1 MYVILKKEGKMRKIS
16 ILDTTLRDG
25 EQAPQNAMN
34 PKQKLNLAL
43 ELEALGVNHIET
55 GFPAS
60 SKFDFEA
67 TKLISQELTLSGI
80 ATFSRTLEKDVQLAF
95 DAAGRSKNHTI
106 QIVAT
111 GSDIHLRN
119 KRNITRAQSIDEM
132 MNTVRFVYQNSD
144 CRISVGIEDAS
155 RANYDFMKEMAHA
168 AVDAGANQIILADTT
183 GFSSPFEFGNLIR
196 FIKSEVGE
204 NISVSTHCHNDLG
217 LALANTLAG
226 IEAGADEVQVT
237 LGGIGERAGN
247 ASLETVASTLF
258 FKRDIYHV
266 YTDIILSKLYNV
278 YQLLCST
285 IFMDTARNQPI
296 FGPYVFGTAAGIHQ
310 HGILADPNTYEFV
323 KPNIFNRQRELF
335 VSRHSGKSIIK
346 HLLDKKGIAAKP
358 KLLDDLYE
366 NCINNR
372 FENTCLTLSELE
384 IKVESFVSQYS
395 RD

>member
-1 MYVILKKEGKMRKIS
+1 MKKIS

-34 PKQKLNLAL
+34 PKQKLKIAL
-43 ELEALGVNHIET
+43 ELENLGVNHIET

-60 SKFDFEA
+60 SIFDFEA
-67 TKLISQELTLSGI
+67 TKLISQEVTLSGI
-80 ATFSRTLEKDVQLAF
+80 ATFSRTLEKDVQIAF

-119 KRNITRAQSIDEM
+119 KRNITRTQAIDEM
-132 MNTVRFVYQNSD
+132 MNTVRFVHQNSD
-144 CRISVGIEDAS
+144 CRIAVGIEDAS
-155 RANYDFMKEMAHA
+155 RADYDFMKEMTQA

-183 GFSSPFEFGNLIR
+183 GFSSPYEFGKLIR
-196 FIKSEVGE
+196 FIKTVVGE

-258 FKRDIYHV
+258 FKRDIYHA
-266 YTDIILSKLYNV
+266 YTDIKLNKLYEV

-285 IFMDTARNQPI
+285 ISMDTYRNQPI
-296 FGPYVFGTAAGIHQ
+296 FGPYAFGTAAGIHQ
-310 HGILADPNTYEFV
+310 QGILADPNTYEFV
-323 KPNIFNRQRELF
+323 KPDIFNRRRELF
-335 VSRHSGKSIIK
+335 VSRH
-346 HLLDKKGIAAKP
+346 
-358 KLLDDLYE
+358 
-366 NCINNR
+366 
-372 FENTCLTLSELE
+372 
-384 IKVESFVSQYS
+384 
-395 RD
+395 